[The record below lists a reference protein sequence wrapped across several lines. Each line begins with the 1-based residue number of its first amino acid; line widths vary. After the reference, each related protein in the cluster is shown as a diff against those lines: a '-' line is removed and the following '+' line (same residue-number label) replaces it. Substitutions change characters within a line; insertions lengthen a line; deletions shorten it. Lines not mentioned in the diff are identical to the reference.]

1 MCEQSSAKVLGALT
15 GTAEIKKKRPAFLL
29 RVHRAPSLVLTDTA
43 ALLVL
48 GKHLETSKIKD
59 L

>member
-1 MCEQSSAKVLGALT
+1 MCEQSSGKVSGALP
-15 GTAEIKKKRPAFLL
+15 GTAEKKKKTAFLL
-29 RVHRAPSLVLTDTA
+29 RVDRVPSLVLTETA

-48 GKHLETSKIKD
+48 GKHLETSKIKA